1 MRTGFEAQKGETGV
15 LLLHGLSGTPD
26 EVKPLGDYLA
36 GKGISTLA
44 PWLKGHGTSPV
55 DLARTNWHD
64 WVESAQE
71 ALDEIQKRCS
81 KIFVA
86 GISMGAL
93 AALHL
98 ARHHSV
104 AGLVSM
110 AAPLKI
116 PDFRFNGIAFFRFLQ
131 WRTSKL
137 AGGILDPK
145 APPHQTYPYVATRN
159 LYDLKKFMDAVRG
172 ELSGITA
179 PALVVYGLKDAMVP
193 PGNGELLYR
202 GLGSPIKHLVY
213 LERSNHVV
221 TMDFD
226 KEILFEKTFRFIQ
239 SGGLKTD

>member
-1 MRTGFEAQKGETGV
+1 MRIGFEARKGETGV

-36 GKGISTLA
+36 SRGFSTLA
-44 PWLKGHGTSPV
+44 PWLKGHGTSPE
-55 DLARTNWHD
+55 DLAKTTWRD

-71 ALDEIQKRCS
+71 ALEELKGRCS

-86 GISMGAL
+86 GLSMGAL

-104 AGLVSM
+104 AGLVSL

-116 PDFRFNGIAFFRFLQ
+116 SDFRFNGIAFFRFLQ
-131 WRTSKL
+131 WRTSQL
-137 AGGILDPK
+137 TGGILDPQ
-145 APPHQTYPYVATRN
+145 APPHQTYPYVATRS
-159 LYDLKKFMDAVRG
+159 LYELKKFMEIVRG
-172 ELSGITA
+172 ELSTITA
-179 PALVVYGLKDAMVP
+179 PALVAHGLKDAMVP
-193 PGNGELLYR
+193 PVNGDLVYR
-202 GLGSPIKHLVY
+202 GLGSLIKHLLY

-226 KEILFEKTFRFIQ
+226 KEILFEKVFLFIQ
-239 SGGLKTD
+239 SGGKV